1 MFRWKQIVGA
11 VVVPLVVYAYSPL
24 KEHAL
29 NHYAI
34 RGYLEKDP
42 KTRSAR
48 VRVRNLYSAANMPI
62 TVHLGGTGSK
72 IQDFDYADPWD
83 GGEIRYLNSTRHSE
97 TLRQYARSL
106 KHPLLLDEH
115 LASSTLG
122 DVEDELEVAALDE
135 SVPKRHG
142 KKYGTADLLK
152 EMTVPNHLLWLEEC
166 RVKNPA
172 AHPCCMERAWEKW
185 EYMLRGIQSDEIAFW
200 RQAAGLQLQFSD
212 FHFTPQ
218 GRTNFVLSLPVGHSA
233 GLHVQY
239 GFEPVNDP
247 VKVTSTE
254 GDVLMMKKEAD
265 LDRPALLMLYPY
277 WQPEYGYE
285 IAIVIG
291 ALLTVS
297 LWAPLKY
304 LSTHTLVNRA
314 LSKANKLE
322 TAEEWEEVYGRIKFS
337 LKDKFDSHRSALGK
351 PASTLSSEAI
361 FDYLRGYLSLSYGGG
376 LGRFQNEQQMKIAIN
391 GGLRT
396 LASI

>member
-34 RGYLEKDP
+34 RWYLEQDP
-42 KTRSAR
+42 NTRSAR

-62 TVHLGGTGSK
+62 TVHLGGAGSR

-83 GGEIRYLNSTRHSE
+83 GGEIRYLNSARHAE
-97 TLRQYARSL
+97 TLRQFSRSL
-106 KHPLLLDEH
+106 KHPILLDEH
-115 LASSTLG
+115 LATSTLG
-122 DVEDELEVAALDE
+122 DVEDELEVAALEE
-135 SVPKRHG
+135 SVPRKHRKKHG
-142 KKYGTADLLK
+142 IAELLK
-152 EMTVPNHLLWLEEC
+152 EMTFPNHLLWLEEC
-166 RVKNPA
+166 RVQNPA

-185 EYMLRGIQSDEIAFW
+185 EYMLRGIQSEEVAFW

-218 GRTNFVLSLPVGHSA
+218 GRTNFVLSLPMGHSA
-233 GLHVQY
+233 ALDVHY
-239 GFEPVNDP
+239 GFEPVKDA

-254 GDVLMMKKEAD
+254 GDVLMMKEEAD
-265 LDRPALLMLYPY
+265 LDRPAFEMFFRY

-285 IAIVIG
+285 TAIVIG
-291 ALLTVS
+291 ALLTAP

-314 LSKANKLE
+314 LSKANKLD
-322 TAEEWEEVYGRIKFS
+322 TAEEWDEVYGRIKFS
-337 LKDKFDSHRSALGK
+337 LKDKFDAYRSALGK
-351 PASTLSSEAI
+351 PTSDLSSEKI
-361 FDYLRGYLSLSYGGG
+361 FDYLRGDLSLFYAGG
-376 LGRFQNEQQMKIAIN
+376 LRRFQNEQQMNIAIN